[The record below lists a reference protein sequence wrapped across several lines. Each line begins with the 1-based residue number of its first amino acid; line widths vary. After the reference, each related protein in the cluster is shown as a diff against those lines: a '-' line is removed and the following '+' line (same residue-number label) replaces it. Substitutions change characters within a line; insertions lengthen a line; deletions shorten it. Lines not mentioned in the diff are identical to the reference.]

1 MTNEEKEEPVLPA
14 SAHEEDLKKYR
25 VEVVIYAR
33 SDEEVSNLMLIAARA
48 GYIDEFDGDV
58 TELEDKEN

>member
-1 MTNEEKEEPVLPA
+1 MTA
-14 SAHEEDLKKYR
+14 SSKDEDLKKYR

-58 TELEDKEN
+58 TELEGEA